1 MRSNN
6 TRIRF
11 RNFFMT
17 YYERT
22 LVVGNLKKGIEMED
36 NELFEN
42 DDVVETDAEVI
53 DDDDEEVGGISPVAI
68 FGAGTVVGILVHKF
82 VVPVVGNALNSAREG
97 LVKLLTKG
105 QDYTEVEQKE
115 TETEKTDK

>member
-1 MRSNN
+1 MRSND

-11 RNFFMT
+11 RNFFTMF
-17 YYERT
+17 YERT

-42 DDVVETDAEVI
+42 DDVVETEAEVI

>member
-1 MRSNN
+1 
-6 TRIRF
+6 
-11 RNFFMT
+11 
-17 YYERT
+17 
-22 LVVGNLKKGIEMED
+22 MED

-53 DDDDEEVGGISPVAI
+53 DDDDESEEMGISPVAI
-68 FGAGTVVGILVHKF
+68 FGVGTVAGILIHKF
-82 VVPVVGNALNSAREG
+82 VAPVVSNAINSAREG

-115 TETEKTDK
+115 AETEKTDK

>member
-1 MRSNN
+1 
-6 TRIRF
+6 
-11 RNFFMT
+11 
-17 YYERT
+17 
-22 LVVGNLKKGIEMED
+22 MED

-68 FGAGTVVGILVHKF
+68 FGVGTVAGILIHKF
-82 VVPVVGNALNSAREG
+82 VAPVVGNALNSAREG

-115 TETEKTDK
+115 AETEKTDK

>member
-1 MRSNN
+1 
-6 TRIRF
+6 
-11 RNFFMT
+11 
-17 YYERT
+17 
-22 LVVGNLKKGIEMED
+22 MED

-42 DDVVETDAEVI
+42 DDVVETEAEVI
-53 DDDDEEVGGISPVAI
+53 DDDDDDEEVGGISPVAI
-68 FGAGTVVGILVHKF
+68 FGVGTVAGILIHKF

-115 TETEKTDK
+115 AETEKTDK